1 MTETTKKLR
10 SRVHISYKPQE
21 YGLLD
26 QEEDLMKHFCMN
38 RSDVH
43 KHLIRTAWDQ
53 VFGYGSSLSPSEVKN
68 YPYKRSTN
76 D

>member
-1 MTETTKKLR
+1 MTEKTKKLR
-10 SRVHISYKPQE
+10 TPFHVSYKPQE

-26 QEEDLMKHFCMN
+26 MEEELMEHFCMN

-53 VFGYGSSLSPSEVKN
+53 VFGYGSS
-68 YPYKRSTN
+68 KRSTN